1 MDNKDKN
8 GNHIVIQKLIEKY
21 EEKIKRGFLRLIIL
35 RLFFE
40 QVQNYQFS
48 GYHGWAVKQKIYETS
63 GDKWNPS
70 TGSIYP
76 ILKEFAKD
84 GLIEPQE
91 NENDDKIVYKIT
103 DTGMRIYSQLEN
115 ISPLMRS
122 HRDDFTRRI
131 PEQFLRQG
139 FSMAQSNRSLEE
151 LEIMQ
156 ERFKIFIKV
165 LDDMIAQKKDK

>member
-1 MDNKDKN
+1 M
-8 GNHIVIQKLIEKY
+8 
-21 EEKIKRGFLRLIIL
+21 RLIIL

-63 GDKWNPS
+63 GGKWNPS

-76 ILKEFAKD
+76 ILKEIAKD
-84 GLIEPQE
+84 RIIEPQE

-103 DTGMRIYSQLEN
+103 DTGMRNYSQLEN